1 MQTQNVNVKTAAS
14 ESRKTGA
21 KPRFYPS
28 AYEPGISLR
37 EDIYQAQ
44 FSIEVTGEY
53 TYPEDDSE
61 PGSGLQHGH
70 GTWTFGAFASL
81 SDAVSSMEAI
91 YGQWKA
97 GDYKTNISL
106 LIFGHVDDRF
116 DPEYV
121 RIIDRHND
129 LALGAV
135 VDQGLYWVSPIGTLR
150 DLTEVMER
158 IEALKD
164 GGPVTLLEEKL
175 KLSLIHSRYWKHPEI
190 DQLITRTD
198 SSTHHVF

>member
-1 MQTQNVNVKTAAS
+1 MQTHNVNVKTATKESS
-14 ESRKTGA
+14 ETGGKT
-21 KPRFYPS
+21 RFYPS

-61 PGSGLQHGH
+61 PGSGLQHDM

-81 SDAVSSMEAI
+81 SDAVKSIEAI

-97 GDYKTNISL
+97 DEYKTSFSQL
-106 LIFGHVDDRF
+106 VYGTPGEQF
-116 DPEYV
+116 DPEFV